1 MKKFNL
7 IKMKNSLTKK
17 LFYFLAL
24 FTMSFSF
31 AQEEDVEDFESAPDV
46 VIDMDFNKSIYP
58 ESEGNAYFSN
68 EPKAALIG
76 MVVPKKYSELIAKK
90 KKENPEGIK
99 NLKTGEFDNA
109 GKKVFFYTG
118 NITVENDVE
127 IFMEVLVKHS
137 NENECIVITSM
148 YQPSVKEKFGKE
160 AKRAIISA
168 KVIE

>member
-1 MKKFNL
+1 M
-7 IKMKNSLTKK
+7 
-17 LFYFLAL
+17 FYFLGL
-24 FTMSFSF
+24 FMVSLTAFS
-31 AQEEDVEDFESAPDV
+31 QEEVSVEEMAPEV

-76 MVVPKKYSELIAKK
+76 MIVPKKYSELIAEM
-90 KKENPEGIK
+90 KKETPEGIK
-99 NLKTGEFDNA
+99 NLKSGEFDNA

-118 NITVENDVE
+118 NITVENGTE

-137 NENECIVITSM
+137 DENECIVVTSM
-148 YQPSVKEKFGKE
+148 YEPSVKEKFGKE

-168 KVIE
+168 KVND

>member
-1 MKKFNL
+1 
-7 IKMKNSLTKK
+7 MKNSLTKK

-24 FTMSFSF
+24 FTFSFTAF
-31 AQEEDVEDFESAPDV
+31 AQEEEVSDEMVPEV

-76 MVVPKKYSELIAKK
+76 MIVPKKYSELIVEM
-90 KKENPEGIK
+90 KKESPEGIK

-109 GKKVFFYTG
+109 GKKIFFYTG
-118 NITVENDVE
+118 NITVENGTE
-127 IFMEVLVKHS
+127 IFMEVLVKYS
-137 NENECIVITSM
+137 DENECIVVTSM
-148 YQPSVKEKFGKE
+148 YEPSVKEKFGKE

-168 KVIE
+168 KVTE

>member
-1 MKKFNL
+1 M
-7 IKMKNSLTKK
+7 
-17 LFYFLAL
+17 FYFLGL
-24 FTMSFSF
+24 FIVSLTAFS
-31 AQEEDVEDFESAPDV
+31 QEEFGADEMTPEV

-76 MVVPKKYSELIAKK
+76 MIVPKKYSELIAEM
-90 KKENPEGIK
+90 KKETPEGIK
-99 NLKTGEFDNA
+99 NLKSGEFDNA

-118 NITVENDVE
+118 NITVENGTE

-137 NENECIVITSM
+137 DENECIVVTSM
-148 YQPSVKEKFGKE
+148 YEPSVKEKFGKE

-168 KVIE
+168 KVYE

>member
-1 MKKFNL
+1 
-7 IKMKNSLTKK
+7 MKNLLTKK
-17 LFYFLAL
+17 LFYLLAL
-24 FTMSFSF
+24 FTVSFTAV
-31 AQEEDVEDFESAPDV
+31 AQDDVDVEEMAPDV

-76 MVVPKKYSELIAKK
+76 MVVPKKYSELIAEM

-160 AKRAIISA
+160 AK
-168 KVIE
+168 

>member
-1 MKKFNL
+1 
-7 IKMKNSLTKK
+7 MKNSLTKK

-24 FTMSFSF
+24 FTVSFTAV
-31 AQEEDVEDFESAPDV
+31 AQDDVDVEEMAPDV

-76 MVVPKKYSELIAKK
+76 MVVPKKYSELIAEM

>member
-1 MKKFNL
+1 
-7 IKMKNSLTKK
+7 MKNILTKK

-24 FTMSFSF
+24 FMVSLTTV
-31 AQEEDVEDFESAPDV
+31 AQDGEGSEEIAPEV

-58 ESEGNAYFSN
+58 ENEGNAYFSN

-76 MVVPKKYSELIAKK
+76 MIVPKKYSELIAEMKK
-90 KKENPEGIK
+90 DPSEGIK

-109 GKKVFFYTG
+109 GKKVFFYSG
-118 NITVENDVE
+118 NITVENDKE

-137 NENECIVITSM
+137 DENKCIVVTSM
-148 YQPSVKEKFGKE
+148 YEPSVKEKFGKE

-168 KVIE
+168 KVNE

>member
-1 MKKFNL
+1 MKKLIL
-7 IKMKNSLTKK
+7 IKMMNLLTKK
-17 LFYFLAL
+17 LFYFLVL
-24 FTMSFSF
+24 FAVSFGAF
-31 AQEEDVEDFESAPDV
+31 AQEEEGGEDMAPEV

-76 MVVPKKYSELIAKK
+76 MIVPKKYSELIAEM
-90 KKENPEGIK
+90 KKENPEGIE

-109 GKKVFFYTG
+109 GMKIFFYTG
-118 NITVENDVE
+118 NITVENGSE
-127 IFMEVLVKHS
+127 IFMEVLVKQS

-148 YQPSVKEKFGKE
+148 YEPSVKEKFGKE

-168 KVIE
+168 KVNE

>member
-1 MKKFNL
+1 
-7 IKMKNSLTKK
+7 MKNLLTKK
-17 LFYFLAL
+17 LFYLLAL
-24 FTMSFSF
+24 FTVSFTAV
-31 AQEEDVEDFESAPDV
+31 AQDDVDVEEMAPDV

-76 MVVPKKYSELIAKK
+76 MVVPKKYSELIAEM

>member
-1 MKKFNL
+1 MMINL
-7 IKMKNSLTKK
+7 LTKK

-24 FTMSFSF
+24 FSMSFTAF
-31 AQEEDVEDFESAPDV
+31 AQEEEGGEDMAPEV

-58 ESEGNAYFSN
+58 ENEGNAYFSN
-68 EPKAALIG
+68 EPKAALVG
-76 MVVPKKYSELIAKK
+76 MIVPKKYSELIAEM
-90 KKENPEGIK
+90 KKETPEGIK

-109 GKKVFFYTG
+109 GKKVFFYSG
-118 NITVENDVE
+118 NITVENDKE

-148 YQPSVKEKFGKE
+148 YEPSVKEKFGKE

-168 KVIE
+168 KVME

>member
-1 MKKFNL
+1 
-7 IKMKNSLTKK
+7 MKNLLTKK
-17 LFYFLAL
+17 LFYLLAL
-24 FTMSFSF
+24 FTVSFTAV
-31 AQEEDVEDFESAPDV
+31 AQDDLDVEEMAPDV

-76 MVVPKKYSELIAKK
+76 MVVPKKYSELIAEM

>member
-1 MKKFNL
+1 
-7 IKMKNSLTKK
+7 
-17 LFYFLAL
+17 
-24 FTMSFSF
+24 MSFTAF
-31 AQEEDVEDFESAPDV
+31 AQESEVVEEMTPEV

-68 EPKAALIG
+68 APKAALIG
-76 MVVPKKYSELIAKK
+76 MIVPKKYSELIIEMKK
-90 KKENPEGIK
+90 DTPEGIK

-118 NITVENDVE
+118 NITVENNVE

-148 YQPSVKEKFGKE
+148 YEPSVKEKFGKE

-168 KVIE
+168 KVTE

>member
-1 MKKFNL
+1 
-7 IKMKNSLTKK
+7 MKNLLTKK

-24 FTMSFSF
+24 FTVSFTAV
-31 AQEEDVEDFESAPDV
+31 AQDDVDVEEMAPDV

-68 EPKAALIG
+68 EPKAAVIG
-76 MVVPKKYSELIAKK
+76 MVVPKKYSELIAEM